1 MAAQNDPNLNLFY
14 GWDFRESGWKAGM
27 DANLKK
33 LGAVVHLSV
42 ISMETAAPPASPAN
56 GDRYIIPAGATGD
69 WSAHAGEIAVRV
81 AGAWEYHT
89 PSFGWRA
96 WVQDQNAE
104 AVRGPSSWE
113 LVSRP
118 QWVDPPASAADP
130 GIPGQMAFDAGYLYL
145 CVAADTWVRA
155 AVAAWS

>member
-1 MAAQNDPNLNLFY
+1 MAAQNDPNLNLY
-14 GWDFRESGWKAGM
+14 HGWDFRESGWKTGM
-27 DANLKK
+27 DYNLKK

-42 ISMETAAPPASPAN
+42 LSMDSDIPASPVN

-69 WSAHAGEIAVRV
+69 WSAHAGKIAVRV
-81 AGAWEYHT
+81 SGAWEYYT

-104 AVRGPSSWE
+104 AVFQASAWDLIE
-113 LVSRP
+113 RP
-118 QWVDPPASAADP
+118 RWVDAPASAADP
-130 GIPGQMAFDAGYLYL
+130 GTPGQMAFDAGYLYV

-155 AVAAWS
+155 AVATWS